1 MENFVN
7 EEVEERLGELRYQI
21 NRAGNKI
28 IVYCK
33 RSEVLSNKISTLRSE
48 LQILNSRIANVSE
61 LIDFA
66 ESCSEIKSFQEEAE
80 NLRFERMELNEVKE
94 GLCEQLDDLVK
105 REKHASEVVE
115 TTRKERNNLAREY
128 KALKA
133 KNKEARQKAKN
144 SQEKI

>member
-94 GLCEQLDDLVK
+94 GLSEQLDDLVK
-105 REKHASEVVE
+105 RETHASDVVE
-115 TTRKERNNLAREY
+115 TTRKERNNLARE
-128 KALKA
+128 
-133 KNKEARQKAKN
+133 
-144 SQEKI
+144 